1 MRQLSKGPLR
11 PFFVHLQKKDG
22 VPDKPQSAVG
32 QLRIWAENGPC
43 WGLVEGLHGVKKTL
57 GILAGAL
64 QVPEDIEIIEEP
76 ADEIKSEADTESSAD
91 EPPEEDVVDET
102 TSEICH
108 SVASL
113 FRLTVAIQNLSSRD
127 RMERMERID
136 KSAYE
141 SFDIS
146 HIREKHPLSEE
157 GQYLTERLGKANTKR
172 RQLLEYN
179 EKHHEKIV
187 GRRTEKE
194 KEKEDVGEE
203 DYAPIQTE
211 AEEPPIDFHEHDYI
225 PEAATSTVQTET
237 STVYGSSFRAFDTRA
252 ERGIE
257 SVQPCPLCGE
267 EYLPKKLQKH
277 LARHMEQIALF
288 IVPGAFDDEEE
299 DEDDEDDQNDDKRDQ
314 EQEPKTPLEE
324 AVQAGRKDV
333 VRSIVE
339 KARNVKD
346 LGESYDNAVGDAQTH
361 EHEAILQYLLK
372 EGGYTND

>member
-1 MRQLSKGPLR
+1 MIN
-11 PFFVHLQKKDG
+11 G
-22 VPDKPQSAVG
+22 VA
-32 QLRIWAENGPC
+32 A
-43 WGLVEGLHGVKKTL
+43 L

-237 STVYGSSFRAFDTRA
+237 STVYGSSFRAFDTRGTLMLITCLKLVT
-252 ERGIE
+252 RRHHMHRRL
-257 SVQPCPLCGE
+257 V
-267 EYLPKKLQKH
+267 LPGVHATFASNLRQTSMTANR
-277 LARHMEQIALF
+277 LNALTVF
-288 IVPGAFDDEEE
+288 SLIDRPG
-299 DEDDEDDQNDDKRDQ
+299 
-314 EQEPKTPLEE
+314 
-324 AVQAGRKDV
+324 
-333 VRSIVE
+333 S
-339 KARNVKD
+339 
-346 LGESYDNAVGDAQTH
+346 
-361 EHEAILQYLLK
+361 
-372 EGGYTND
+372 